1 MRQQLRKL
9 SVSMLNSPNKFK
21 LDNRTRK
28 QSCTIIR
35 SRYKLT
41 KKAYMMRLD
50 PQNSII
56 KNTKFKLIRSG
67 KLSQSTNNS
76 SDKLKKTPM
85 LVRKKKFTKRNLVK
99 INKRKLQKNNIPCEI
114 YNKRGTCKGLANG
127 KCSKKHDPNQIQI
140 CVWFLQGICRDD
152 KCTLSHKASPE
163 KMPTCKFYLEGIC
176 HKDNCPY
183 LHVKLSRNAPVCRD
197 FINGY
202 CAKARECDKRHQF
215 LCPDFERDGKCS
227 KKLCRY
233 PHGKAVRQY
242 KDTLLNVIARNRKS
256 KVQRKGKAQ
265 PVNNKVRAHVKTEN
279 KQDNVDNKRYY
290 ECPSSVANG
299 VSNVGE
305 NVEDSE
311 EIEEVGSIFDRPK
324 LGALPSF
331 ISL

>member
-1 MRQQLRKL
+1 M
-9 SVSMLNSPNKFK
+9 
-21 LDNRTRK
+21 
-28 QSCTIIR
+28 
-35 SRYKLT
+35 
-41 KKAYMMRLD
+41 
-50 PQNSII
+50 
-56 KNTKFKLIRSG
+56 
-67 KLSQSTNNS
+67 
-76 SDKLKKTPM
+76 
-85 LVRKKKFTKRNLVK
+85 
-99 INKRKLQKNNIPCEI
+99 
-114 YNKRGTCKGLANG
+114 
-127 KCSKKHDPNQIQI
+127 
-140 CVWFLQGICRDD
+140 
-152 KCTLSHKASPE
+152 
-163 KMPTCKFYLEGIC
+163 
-176 HKDNCPY
+176 
-183 LHVKLSRNAPVCRD
+183 
-197 FINGY
+197 
-202 CAKARECDKRHQF
+202 
-215 LCPDFERDGKCS
+215 CPDFERDGKCS

-299 VSNVGE
+299 VSNVGK